1 MFKTIC
7 LGDIHGRD
15 IWKHIVSKENPDRII
30 FIGDYFDSFDY
41 NTEKQMNNFLDIC
54 AYKRTG
60 GKEVIMLIGNHDFH
74 YFPEIGD
81 TGTSG
86 YQRGAAKS
94 IEHIINENRD
104 LLQIAYSFD
113 NFLFTHAGVSNT
125 FLFRATSLHPNYEGL
140 TISEI
145 LNELF
150 KYKSWAFEFNGKNP
164 YGDDI
169 TQSCIW
175 IRPKSLMKDAK
186 NIKKEYIQIVGHTQ
200 QNQIDIK
207 GKSTGGKYYFIDT
220 LGTSKEYLIIE
231 DGEISVGMVKLAEIV

>member
-1 MFKTIC
+1 MKTIV
-7 LGDIHGRD
+7 LGDIHGRN
-15 IWKHIVSKENPDRII
+15 IWKHIISKENPDRIV

-41 NTEKQMNNFLDIC
+41 NTEIQINNFLDIC
-54 AYKRTG
+54 EYKKTG

-86 YQRGAAKS
+86 YQRGGCKS
-94 IEHIINENRD
+94 IEYLISENKN
-104 LLQIAYSFD
+104 LLQIAYEFD
-113 NFLFTHAGVSNT
+113 NFLFTHAGVSET
-125 FLFRATSLHPNYEGL
+125 FLNRCKNLHPNNEGL
-140 TISEI
+140 SISEL
-145 LNELF
+145 LNDLF
-150 KYKSWAFEFNGKNP
+150 KFKSWAFEFNGREP
-164 YGDDI
+164 HGDDI

-175 IRPKSLMKDAK
+175 IRPKSLMRDAQ
-186 NIKKEYIQIVGHTQ
+186 NIKKSYIQIVGHTP

-231 DGEISVGMVKLAEIV
+231 NDKITSGKVKLAEII